1 MKVVVATFLWFVN
14 IHKLDPPLYSMTYQE
29 LLVVKLKSFTLS
41 CDPRAAA
48 ASPGYALEKL
58 GWNLQMKRRNS
69 TKVLI
74 NAFAD
79 IDGVIKAGR

>member
-48 ASPGYALEKL
+48 ASPGYALEKP
-58 GWNLQMKRRNS
+58 GWNLDR
-69 TKVLI
+69 
-74 NAFAD
+74 
-79 IDGVIKAGR
+79 